1 MTAYGIRFESAVV
14 RVANDARVEG
24 LGIDTQDTNNQGL
37 EQQPQRRDVP
47 RDPFGPRVQRREGK
61 RRIHEVARKRAS
73 GKSCSCAALPQAP
86 NRSTGLPTAP
96 SGPVGVGSRHFDI
109 SSVGPRSPR
118 LHTAPSPLLSRIRY
132 RSHLR
137 RSAVDRGVALSRR
150 RVKLQERDRVAPRP
164 ILAAAYDVDAAP
176 RQNEGSVVNLKDPSW
191 IR

>member
-1 MTAYGIRFESAVV
+1 MTAYGIRFKSAVV

-96 SGPVGVGSRHFDI
+96 SGPVGVGSRHLTSRALDRDHRD
-109 SSVGPRSPR
+109 STPR
-118 LHTAPSPLLSRIRY
+118 LRPCSPGFVIGPTSVEARSTAVLPY
-132 RSHLR
+132 RDVASNC
-137 RSAVDRGVALSRR
+137 RSEIA
-150 RVKLQERDRVAPRP
+150 
-164 ILAAAYDVDAAP
+164 
-176 RQNEGSVVNLKDPSW
+176 
-191 IR
+191 

>member
-73 GKSCSCAALPQAP
+73 GKSWAQALRCLKHRIARPVFRLLQAGQLEWA
-86 NRSTGLPTAP
+86 RATLTSRALDRDHRDST
-96 SGPVGVGSRHFDI
+96 
-109 SSVGPRSPR
+109 PR
-118 LHTAPSPLLSRIRY
+118 LHP
-132 RSHLR
+132 
-137 RSAVDRGVALSRR
+137 
-150 RVKLQERDRVAPRP
+150 
-164 ILAAAYDVDAAP
+164 
-176 RQNEGSVVNLKDPSW
+176 
-191 IR
+191 